1 MTTVEALQLYYVSR
15 GGNFSDVENISTIP
29 AMIVAINEIADP
41 EQSTPITEDDVDEI
55 VSSIS

>member
-15 GGNFSDVENISTIP
+15 GGNFQDVENISTIP
-29 AMIVAINEIADP
+29 EMIVAINEIADP

-55 VSSIS
+55 VSSIN